1 MNIGRLESVLV
12 RELWKHEQY
21 DFSTWLS
28 KEENISLLGDELGL
42 SFTDIEVEKFV
53 GNYRCDIVAIVDNT
67 GKTVIIENQLEPS
80 NHDHLGKI
88 ITYASGL
95 DASTII
101 WIVTE
106 ARSEHKSAIEW
117 LNHTTTK
124 DINFFL
130 IVLKA
135 YRIGSSLP
143 APKFEIAEMPND
155 FSKTAN
161 VMSDNKELNR
171 S

>member
-53 GNYRCDIVAIVDNT
+53 GNYRCDIVAIDDNT

-117 LNHTTTK
+117 LNLICTHFPGHILFTSLNTWMLPC
-124 DINFFL
+124 ILQGASILFFSESF
-130 IVLKA
+130 
-135 YRIGSSLP
+135 YYCNS
-143 APKFEIAEMPND
+143 
-155 FSKTAN
+155 
-161 VMSDNKELNR
+161 
-171 S
+171 